1 MEERMLR
8 HKSAQKSVRQS
19 ATRRARNVSQ
29 KSAAKTAIKKAVESF
44 GTATETETLRFAI
57 KKLDKLESHG
67 IVHKNAVA
75 RRKSRLMKKL
85 NASKE
90 QAAA

>member
-1 MEERMLR
+1 MLR

-19 ATRRARNVSQ
+19 ATRRERNVSQ
-29 KSAAKTAIKKAVESF
+29 KSAAKSAIKKAIESF
-44 GTATETETLRFAI
+44 GKPTEASDVKLAI
-57 KKLDKLESHG
+57 KKLDKLETHG
-67 IVHKNAVA
+67 IAHKNTIA

-90 QAAA
+90 KAAA

>member
-1 MEERMLR
+1 MLR

-19 ATRRARNVSQ
+19 ATRRVRNVSQ
-29 KSAAKTAIKKAVESF
+29 KSAAKTAIKQAVESF
-44 GTATETETLRFAI
+44 GQTNETDAVKLAI

-67 IVHKNAVA
+67 IAHKNTVA

-90 QAAA
+90 KAAA